1 MKSKSFFIIGRL
13 TFGNALWLEYH
24 SNASD
29 NIYMT
34 IVSDEKDIKKL
45 QSLNLIVGSPESY
58 SSYCDLIQIAMK
70 AGLKVP
76 KDNND
81 LAVKMRFCMCNSI
94 TVIKNYENTIIE
106 D

>member
-1 MKSKSFFIIGRL
+1 MKQKSVFIIGRL
-13 TFGNALWLEYH
+13 PFGNALWLEYH

-45 QSLNLIVGSPESY
+45 QSLNLIVGSAESY

-70 AGLKVP
+70 AGLKVS
-76 KDNND
+76 KDNID
-81 LAVKMRFCMCNSI
+81 LVVKMRFSMCKEF
-94 TVIKNYENTIIE
+94 TVIKNIAVTIIK

>member
-1 MKSKSFFIIGRL
+1 MKSKSVFVIGRL
-13 TFGNALWLEYH
+13 PFGNALWLEYH
-24 SNASD
+24 SIASD

-70 AGLKVP
+70 AVLIVS
-76 KDNND
+76 KDNID
-81 LAVKMRFCMCNSI
+81 LVVKMRFSMCNSI
-94 TVIKNYENTIIE
+94 TVIKYYENTIIK